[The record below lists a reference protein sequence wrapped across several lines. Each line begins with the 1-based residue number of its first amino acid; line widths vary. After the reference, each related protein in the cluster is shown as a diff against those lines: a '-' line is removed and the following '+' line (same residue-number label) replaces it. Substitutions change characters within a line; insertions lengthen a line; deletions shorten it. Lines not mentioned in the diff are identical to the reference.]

1 MSANQKTMRPLAVIG
16 NLNVDLILGPA
27 APWPKAGTEII
38 VDHDELRVGGQA
50 GNSALAWEALG
61 VEYDLAANVGSD
73 QFGRWL
79 ADAFGTHGARL
90 PVSTEKTTLS
100 VGITH
105 PDGERTFFT
114 TRGHLPR
121 LNLADVLSVL
131 DRPGQTGGFA
141 LLTGGFLTD
150 DLTRDYPA
158 FFDWADEHKVTVAL
172 DTGWPLDGWTEA
184 NCEKTRGWLARS
196 GIALFNEIETTTLAG
211 IADATA
217 AARELRSHMPNGAI
231 FVVKRGPDG
240 AVAIGADGAEV
251 SVEAP
256 TVEVVDTI
264 GAGDVFNAAF
274 LAALAAGKPL
284 ADCLATGTRVASHA
298 ISTLPRAYGGPLL
311 SEEV

>member
-1 MSANQKTMRPLAVIG
+1 MTGKLSRPLAVIG
-16 NLNVDLILGPA
+16 NVNVDLILGPA
-27 APWPKAGTEII
+27 EPWPKAGTEII

-50 GNSALAWEALG
+50 GNSALVWEALG
-61 VEYDLAANVGSD
+61 IDYEISANVGND

-79 ADAFGTHGARL
+79 AEAFGARGAKW
-90 PVSTEKTTLS
+90 PVSKEGTTLS

-121 LNLADVLSVL
+121 FSLADVLSVL
-131 DRPGQTGGFA
+131 DGKALAGGYA
-141 LLTGGFLTD
+141 LLCAGFLTD

-158 FFDWADEHKVTVAL
+158 LFDWADAHHITLAL

-184 NCEKTRGWLARS
+184 NCEVTRSWLSRS

-211 IADATA
+211 IADPVA
-217 AARELRSHMPNGAI
+217 AARELRAHMPDGSI

-240 AVAIGADGAEV
+240 AIAIGADGALV
-251 SVEAP
+251 SVDAAM
-256 TVEVVDTI
+256 VKVVDTI

-274 LAALAAGKPL
+274 LAALASGEPLQACLTAG
-284 ADCLATGTRVASHA
+284 TTIASRA
-298 ISTLPRAYGGPLL
+298 ISTLPRSYGGPL
-311 SEEV
+311 SEEVR

>member
-1 MSANQKTMRPLAVIG
+1 MTMAPGKSQPLAVIG

-61 VEYDLAANVGSD
+61 VDYHLAANVGND

-79 ADAFGTHGARL
+79 AECFGAHGATL
-90 PVSTEKTTLS
+90 PVSREKTTLS

-121 LNLADVLSVL
+121 LSLADVFTVL
-131 DRPGQTGGFA
+131 DGERLSGGHA
-141 LLTGGFLTD
+141 LLTAAFLTD

-158 FFDWADEHKVTVAL
+158 LFDWADVNGIGVAL

-184 NCEKTRGWLARS
+184 NCQATRQWLSRS
-196 GIALFNEIETTTLAG
+196 RIALFNEIETTTLAG
-211 IADATA
+211 RADPME
-217 AARELRSHMPNGAI
+217 AARELRSHMPDDAVFI
-231 FVVKRGPDG
+231 VKRGPDG
-240 AVAIGADGAEV
+240 AIAVDAGGDVV
-251 SVEAP
+251 SAAAP
-256 TVEVVDTI
+256 MVDVVDTI

-274 LAALAAGKPL
+274 LAALARGEPLHACLVAG
-284 ADCLATGTRVASHA
+284 TTIASRA
-298 ISTLPRAYGGPLL
+298 ISTLPRSYGGPLT
-311 SEEV
+311 EEMR

>member
-1 MSANQKTMRPLAVIG
+1 MSVSAQTSRPLAVIG
-16 NLNVDLILGPA
+16 NVNVDLILGPA

-50 GNSALAWEALG
+50 GNSALVWEALG
-61 VEYDLAANVGSD
+61 VDYVIAANVGSD

-79 ADAFGTHGARL
+79 SETFGTRAVRW
-90 PVSTEKTTLS
+90 PVSHESTTLS

-121 LNLADVLSVL
+121 FSLADVFAVL
-131 DRPGQTGGFA
+131 DGEKLTGGYA
-141 LLTGGFLTD
+141 LLTAGFLTE
-150 DLTRDYPA
+150 DLTSDYPA
-158 FFDWADEHKVTVAL
+158 LFDWADGHGITLAL

-184 NCEKTRGWLARS
+184 NCEATRQWLSRS

-211 IADATA
+211 IADPVE
-217 AARELRSHMPNGAI
+217 AARELRSHMPKNAV

-240 AVAIGADGAEV
+240 AIAVDASDRLV
-251 SVEAP
+251 SAAAP
-256 TVEVVDTI
+256 RVKVVDTI

-274 LAALAAGKPL
+274 LAALARGEPL
-284 ADCLATGTRVASHA
+284 ADCLAAGVTVASRA
-298 ISTLPRAYGGPLL
+298 ISTLPRSYGGTL
-311 SEEV
+311 SEEVR